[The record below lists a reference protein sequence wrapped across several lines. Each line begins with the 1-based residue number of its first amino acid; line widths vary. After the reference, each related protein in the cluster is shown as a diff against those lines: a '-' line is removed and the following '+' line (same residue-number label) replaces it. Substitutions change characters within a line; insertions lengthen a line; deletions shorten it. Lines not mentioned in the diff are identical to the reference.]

1 MKIPHPNDP
10 DLIMLLPPGA
20 DRIPSWTVTALQNG
34 RRDIRHCPDTEKV
47 LEEIREAMT
56 SNQEAVITIQPYL

>member
-1 MKIPHPNDP
+1 MQILHPNDP

-34 RRDIRHCPDTEKV
+34 RRSIDHCPDMDSVIKTIKENLIKHKD
-47 LEEIREAMT
+47 IT
-56 SNQEAVITIQPYL
+56 ITIQPYL